1 MGFII
6 IVSLPFGF
14 HFYYIG
20 REHVSSRYTRF
31 IVALSL
37 CALAIAGC
45 RPSQQSRRNDTKT
58 SQQKNA
64 ASAQMYD
71 SLLILQDK
79 LITVIDTMT
88 NVLGDHRKRIR
99 DLEAEVNRLRAL
111 LEHSSAS
118 QTPMSGGY
126 VTAPPVT
133 PPPVPEAY
141 TQPTTTAPPD
151 EKYSNALM
159 LFNASRYS
167 EALAAFDEL
176 AHAQPNSPYMPN
188 YLYWRG
194 ELMYALGDYDNAI
207 RSFHD
212 VLEKYPNS
220 GKSDDAEYKIA
231 ASYEKLGENEIAKSA
246 YQRLILSYPE
256 SEYVARAKARLKKLN

>member
-1 MGFII
+1 
-6 IVSLPFGF
+6 
-14 HFYYIG
+14 
-20 REHVSSRYTRF
+20 
-31 IVALSL
+31 
-37 CALAIAGC
+37 
-45 RPSQQSRRNDTKT
+45 
-58 SQQKNA
+58 
-64 ASAQMYD
+64 MYD
-71 SLLILQDK
+71 SLLLVQDK
-79 LITVIDTMT
+79 LLTVIDTMT
-88 NVLGDHRKRIR
+88 DMLGDHRKRIR

-111 LEHSSAS
+111 LEHSSAAP
-118 QTPMSGGY
+118 TRGY
-126 VTAPPVT
+126 VTAPPAT
-133 PPPVPEAY
+133 PPPVPETY

-151 EKYSNALM
+151 EKYSNALK

-167 EALAAFDEL
+167 ESLAAFDEL
-176 AHAQPNSPYMPN
+176 AHSQPNSPYMPN
-188 YLYWRG
+188 YIYWRG
-194 ELMYALGDYDNAI
+194 ESMYALGDYDNAI